1 MRMIFFLARA
11 SYLFSKT
18 KVNNDNHIV
27 AINYMCLSV
36 FLDSWI
42 VDYMCMCKRTSI
54 EDILNSTTV
63 ATKCVRYVCR

>member
-18 KVNNDNHIV
+18 KANNDNHNI

-42 VDYMCMCKRTSI
+42 VDYMCIYAK
-54 EDILNSTTV
+54 EQV
-63 ATKCVRYVCR
+63 